1 MQTILAKTSLGKY
14 PIFIGQGLVNSIGHA
29 AAGAW
34 PGKKAMIV
42 SDSNV
47 APLYLQSCR
56 ASLLQAGIEVHTAVI
71 PAGEQ
76 SKNLA
81 SLSELYTTFHGAG
94 LSRTDG
100 VIALGGGMVGD
111 LAGFAA
117 ATYLRGLP
125 LLQIPTTLLAQV
137 DSAIGGKTGIDMPFG
152 KNMVGAFYP
161 PRAVA
166 IDPST
171 LETLSPRHLAEG
183 MAEVIKYGC
192 ILDKELFTAI
202 ENAAIDR
209 QSIIQRCAAL
219 KADIVAH
226 DEHDTGQRMLL
237 NFGHTIGHAVE
248 KVTGF
253 QHYSHG
259 EAVAMGMVAAVRIGE
274 ALGITPTGA
283 QERLINVL
291 KMWKLPVELPLP
303 PDEIIPALSADKK
316 QLSGKIHFVLLSEMG
331 KALLHPLTITELASI
346 LTEVCCHA

>member
-1 MQTILAKTSLGKY
+1 
-14 PIFIGQGLVNSIGHA
+14 
-29 AAGAW
+29 
-34 PGKKAMIV
+34 MIV
-42 SDSNV
+42 TDSNV

-56 ASLLQAGIEVHTAVI
+56 TSLLQVGIEVHATVI

-81 SLSELYTTFHGAG
+81 TLSELYTTFHGAG

-100 VIALGGGMVGD
+100 AIALGGGMVGD

-125 LLQIPTTLLAQV
+125 LLQVPTTLLAQV

-161 PRAVA
+161 PSAVV
-166 IDPST
+166 IDPDT

-192 ILDKELFTAI
+192 ILDAELLAAI
-202 ENAAIDR
+202 ENAAIDKYA
-209 QSIIQRCAAL
+209 IIQRCAAI
-219 KADIVAH
+219 KADIVAQ

-248 KVTGF
+248 KATGF

-274 ALGITPTGA
+274 ALGVTPIGV
-283 QERLINVL
+283 QERLVNVL
-291 KMWKLPVELPLP
+291 KIWNLPVELPLP
-303 PDEIIPALSADKK
+303 PEEIIPALSADKK
-316 QLSGKIHFVLLSEMG
+316 QLRGKIHFVLLAEMG

-346 LTEVCCHA
+346 VTEVCYHA